1 MGSWLQVVT
10 LPCLSLILV
19 IWSQIPGFQSQ
30 IFQFGPCRVEGV
42 NLQQLR
48 EAFRAIQDT
57 VVTRDN
63 NTSIR
68 LLHQEVLQNVSDAE
82 SCYLIHS
89 LLKFYL
95 NTIFK
100 NYHNRRDEFK
110 TQKSFSTLANNF
122 IVIMSKLQPSQEN
135 EKFSISESARR
146 RFLLFQGAF
155 KRLDIEAALTKA
167 FGEVDILLTW
177 MEKFYKL

>member
-1 MGSWLQVVT
+1 RIYLFFFFFLLQMGSWLQAVT
-10 LPCLSLILV
+10 LPCLSLILL

-57 VVTRDN
+57 VQTRDN
-63 NTSIR
+63 ITSIR
-68 LLHQEVLQNVSDAE
+68 LLHQEVLQNVS
-82 SCYLIHS
+82 
-89 LLKFYL
+89 
-95 NTIFK
+95 
-100 NYHNRRDEFK
+100 
-110 TQKSFSTLANNF
+110 
-122 IVIMSKLQPSQEN
+122 QEN
-135 EKFSISESARR
+135 ETFSFSECVCR

-155 KRLDIEAALTKA
+155 RLDIEAALSKA